1 MKVNEKFFE
10 KVKNEGGNC
19 AEGVILPDGEY
30 ELTDG
35 SHLRTLIR
43 LAGIPEEQLWEM
55 IPKDDSALFWLI
67 DYTGCVITDL
77 NSSVGLAMT
86 GAQKEVYDA
95 LVFHGIIH
103 DKYYDITNE
112 RKKAAES
119 NPIQTN

>member
-10 KVKNEGGNC
+10 KMKREGKNC

-30 ELTDG
+30 ALTDG
-35 SHLRTLIR
+35 SHLRTLME
-43 LAGIPEEQLWEM
+43 LSGIPEEQLWDM
-55 IPKDDSALFWLI
+55 IPKGDSALFWMI
-67 DYTGCVITDL
+67 AHTGCVITDL

-86 GAQKEVYDA
+86 EAQKEVYDA
-95 LVFHGIIH
+95 LVSHGIIQ

-119 NPIQTN
+119 NPIQTT